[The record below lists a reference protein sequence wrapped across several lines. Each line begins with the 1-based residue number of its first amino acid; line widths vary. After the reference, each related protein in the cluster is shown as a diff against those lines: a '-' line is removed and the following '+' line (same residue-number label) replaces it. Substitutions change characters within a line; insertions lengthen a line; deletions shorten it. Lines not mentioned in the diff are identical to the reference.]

1 MSFPDFGGGIH
12 NFAQRESLSGVP
24 MQCGLPIL
32 KASDHRRD
40 ALEHKDKR
48 SKLDGEGKISSSAPL
63 VISRPDDHPLIEATV
78 RLLAKHAAW
87 VDYTASLKGGDD
99 Q

>member
-1 MSFPDFGGGIH
+1 
-12 NFAQRESLSGVP
+12 

-32 KASDHRRD
+32 EVSDHRRD
-40 ALEHKDKR
+40 ALEHNDKR
-48 SKLDGEGKISSSAPL
+48 SKLEGKGKISSSAPL
-63 VISRPDDHPLIEATV
+63 VISQPDDHPLIEATV